1 MDESKMTKVKCS
13 VCDNEFEIA
22 QEACQV
28 GDIKECAVCGAT
40 LEVTSND
47 PLTLDGVSRDK

>member
-47 PLTLDGVSRDK
+47 PLTLDAVSRDK